1 MSELTDSAELLQAFS
16 DEVVDYWPLEREL
29 LTTLVE
35 ICHALLVVTLK
46 ANGAKRTPPPLRYPR
61 PDSVMEKEAEPVPM
75 SEYVQMLDEGKV

>member
-1 MSELTDSAELLQAFS
+1 MSELTDSAELLEAFS
-16 DEVVDYWPLEREL
+16 DEIVDYWPLEREL
-29 LTTLVE
+29 LATLVE

-61 PDSVMEKEAEPVPM
+61 PDAVTGEKAKPVPM